1 MKKFLSCSSLEF
13 LTPWHASILNAKP
26 SISKSNNGMKFI
38 KPHYSF
44 PINMKLVTKN
54 KKFRQKEKNS
64 KLFYDY

>member
-38 KPHYSF
+38 KPQYSF
-44 PINMKLVTKN
+44 PINVKLVKKNIEETN
-54 KKFRQKEKNS
+54 KK
-64 KLFYDY
+64 

>member
-1 MKKFLSCSSLEF
+1 
-13 LTPWHASILNAKP
+13 SILNAKP

-38 KPHYSF
+38 KPQYSF

>member
-1 MKKFLSCSSLEF
+1 MKKILSCSLLEF

-38 KPHYSF
+38 KAQYSF